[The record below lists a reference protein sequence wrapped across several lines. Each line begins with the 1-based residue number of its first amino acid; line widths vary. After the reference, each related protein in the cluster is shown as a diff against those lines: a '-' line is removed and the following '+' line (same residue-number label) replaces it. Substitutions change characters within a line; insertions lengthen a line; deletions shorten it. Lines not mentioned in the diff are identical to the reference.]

1 MSRDNTH
8 PPGVREPRRLT
19 WLPYAALAAG
29 VMLLGVI
36 VASEC
41 RAAVEA
47 LVEPDD
53 ERRTHIVV
61 VCQPAEPCKPRGK
74 AISKTACEMDL
85 RGVAVVVA
93 SGTRTRCE
101 RVKR

>member
-1 MSRDNTH
+1 MSRDNIH
-8 PPGVREPRRLT
+8 PPGIREPRRRT

-29 VMLLGVI
+29 VVLLGVI

-61 VCQPAEPCKPRGK
+61 VCPPDEPCRPRGK
-74 AISKTACEMDL
+74 AISKTACDMDL

-101 RVKR
+101 RVK

>member
-1 MSRDNTH
+1 MSRDNIH
-8 PPGVREPRRLT
+8 PPGVREPRRVN
-19 WLPYAALAAG
+19 WLPYVALAAG
-29 VMLLGVI
+29 VVLLGVI
-36 VASEC
+36 VANEGW
-41 RAAVEA
+41 ATVEA

-61 VCQPAEPCKPRGK
+61 VCPPAEPCKPRGK

>member
-1 MSRDNTH
+1 MTH
-8 PPGVREPRRLT
+8 PNYTPPPGIREPRRRSR
-19 WLPYAALAAG
+19 LPYAALAAA
-29 VMLLGVI
+29 VILLGVI
-36 VASEC
+36 LANEC
-41 RAAVEA
+41 WGAAEA

-61 VCQPAEPCKPRGK
+61 VCPPAEPCKPRGR

-85 RGVAVVVA
+85 RGVAIVVA

-101 RVKR
+101 RVK